1 MLAKLLRVRDSMKK
15 IKLSEILTPDVITV
29 ATGIALREVLST
41 MAALRISCVLAV
53 NSKNQPLGIFT
64 EQDALRVLAGQQ
76 ALDGLVM
83 ADVMTIPPLCA
94 SPDMDYRDAFRL
106 LQEHGS
112 RHLIVT
118 DAHNRLL
125 GIVTEEAFLLHL
137 GSEELTAFKTVA
149 SVMAHNVAT
158 IDEGETVATAAQQMH
173 RLQLS
178 CIVVTRDAVPVG
190 ILTERDAVRL
200 ELDISEPGRV
210 PVGSVMSCPLITV
223 SPDTT
228 LEHAIQHF
236 ASNKIRNLVVTD
248 QGRLSGIVNRHN
260 LVNTLRGD
268 YVKFLQETIKKQ
280 RRKML
285 QLNQQCLLNKLH
297 STALE
302 ASANAILI
310 TDTEGIIQWANAA
323 FSNLSGYSSDEVIGR
338 RPKDL
343 IKSGLQSREF
353 YEVLWQTILSGQAWQ
368 GELVNKRRDGT
379 LYTEELTITPVR
391 TENDKMTHFIA
402 VMQDI
407 SERKL
412 LEKMQAASLDVLDKI
427 IANQPLPD
435 MMLAIIHHLE
445 NLFPIIR
452 ASVLQLDATTGLLR
466 QVIAPSLP
474 DFYASAIERLQANS
488 DASICEMAAFSGE
501 TVIIEDVQSHPRCV
515 PFRELAERA
524 GFRACT
530 ATPIKDGQD
539 NVLGIFTVYFVHP
552 HFPGQTKL
560 NLLKEFARLAGISIA
575 KDKTETQRLAL
586 TTSLQNSEA
595 RYRTLVEAAPF
606 PVVISSLADGS
617 LLYGNDR
624 AQLMF
629 GISREQGIGKPAA
642 LFYVHPEERDRFVSA
657 VLEKGLVTD
666 YEVQLYKSGGK
677 IIWVLLSGRV
687 MDFDGQAAL
696 TTSFVEITD
705 RKHYEDRLREAAAVM
720 ESTHEGVMITDLTPR
735 IIAVNRA
742 CLAITGYTEEELIGK
757 NPAIL
762 HSGHKDQAFYAMLWQ
777 QLLRDGHWQGEILNR
792 RKSGEIYPQWL
803 TISTIYN
810 EQQEPVRYVGV
821 FADISELKR
830 QQAQLDFMAHHDALT
845 RLPNRSMVET
855 RIKQE
860 IEQAHRHG
868 QNLAVLFIDLDRFKI
883 VNDSFGHP
891 VGDELLCQVAE
902 RLAARLREGDML
914 ARLGGD
920 EFILLANTLSDAQD
934 AAVLAR
940 DIIAALGEPF
950 MLSGQHEVFIGGSI
964 GISLFPDD
972 GNTVTELMK
981 NADAAMYFAKENG
994 RNQFSFYTS
1003 ELNADA
1009 RHKLEMENDL
1019 RRALLHNELLLHYQA
1034 KIDLHT
1040 GKICGVEALIRWQ
1053 KPDGTLMS
1061 PAEFIPLAEKTGVI
1075 LTIGN
1080 LVLDRACQQIRQ
1092 WLDDGLDNVHIAVNI
1107 SARQFRN
1114 GNLDKLVAESLQKYQ
1129 IDGRHLELE
1138 LNESMLMHEPERAI
1152 ETMQK
1157 LKNIGVKLSLDDFG
1171 TGYSN
1176 LAYLRRFPIDSLK
1189 IDQSFVRG
1197 MIADPGDAEIASV
1210 IINLAHRLKLSVIA
1224 EGVENETQLAFMR
1237 TNNCDELQGYLFS
1250 KALSAP
1256 EFTELL
1262 RSGKTLTS

>member
-149 SVMAHNVAT
+149 SVMARNVAT

-515 PFRELAERA
+515 PIRELAERA

-586 TTSLQNSEA
+586 T
-595 RYRTLVEAAPF
+595 
-606 PVVISSLADGS
+606 
-617 LLYGNDR
+617 
-624 AQLMF
+624 
-629 GISREQGIGKPAA
+629 
-642 LFYVHPEERDRFVSA
+642 
-657 VLEKGLVTD
+657 
-666 YEVQLYKSGGK
+666 
-677 IIWVLLSGRV
+677 
-687 MDFDGQAAL
+687 
-696 TTSFVEITD
+696 
-705 RKHYEDRLREAAAVM
+705 
-720 ESTHEGVMITDLTPR
+720 
-735 IIAVNRA
+735 
-742 CLAITGYTEEELIGK
+742 
-757 NPAIL
+757 
-762 HSGHKDQAFYAMLWQ
+762 
-777 QLLRDGHWQGEILNR
+777 
-792 RKSGEIYPQWL
+792 
-803 TISTIYN
+803 
-810 EQQEPVRYVGV
+810 
-821 FADISELKR
+821 
-830 QQAQLDFMAHHDALT
+830 
-845 RLPNRSMVET
+845 
-855 RIKQE
+855 
-860 IEQAHRHG
+860 
-868 QNLAVLFIDLDRFKI
+868 
-883 VNDSFGHP
+883 
-891 VGDELLCQVAE
+891 
-902 RLAARLREGDML
+902 
-914 ARLGGD
+914 
-920 EFILLANTLSDAQD
+920 
-934 AAVLAR
+934 
-940 DIIAALGEPF
+940 
-950 MLSGQHEVFIGGSI
+950 
-964 GISLFPDD
+964 
-972 GNTVTELMK
+972 
-981 NADAAMYFAKENG
+981 
-994 RNQFSFYTS
+994 
-1003 ELNADA
+1003 
-1009 RHKLEMENDL
+1009 
-1019 RRALLHNELLLHYQA
+1019 
-1034 KIDLHT
+1034 
-1040 GKICGVEALIRWQ
+1040 
-1053 KPDGTLMS
+1053 
-1061 PAEFIPLAEKTGVI
+1061 
-1075 LTIGN
+1075 
-1080 LVLDRACQQIRQ
+1080 
-1092 WLDDGLDNVHIAVNI
+1092 
-1107 SARQFRN
+1107 
-1114 GNLDKLVAESLQKYQ
+1114 
-1129 IDGRHLELE
+1129 
-1138 LNESMLMHEPERAI
+1138 
-1152 ETMQK
+1152 
-1157 LKNIGVKLSLDDFG
+1157 
-1171 TGYSN
+1171 
-1176 LAYLRRFPIDSLK
+1176 
-1189 IDQSFVRG
+1189 
-1197 MIADPGDAEIASV
+1197 
-1210 IINLAHRLKLSVIA
+1210 
-1224 EGVENETQLAFMR
+1224 
-1237 TNNCDELQGYLFS
+1237 
-1250 KALSAP
+1250 
-1256 EFTELL
+1256 
-1262 RSGKTLTS
+1262 